1 MSFNFK
7 RINLTIIDQLRS
19 ICKVSTDQ
27 WTDKDN
33 LTVDMIIGAV
43 NMARGY
49 STDSEELAD
58 VKFQRDKFERLAKE
72 WMDAFDTLKV
82 KNHAYRM
89 KRWIKISDR
98 TPDDGQEILA
108 KFKHGIIECQWD
120 DSEGVGMAY
129 VWRDVE
135 FHVSKWMPLELFTE
149 WAEGNEES

>member
-33 LTVDMIIGAV
+33 LTVDMIIGAISI
-43 NMARGY
+43 ARGY

-58 VKFQRDKFERLAKE
+58 VKFQRDQFERLAKE

-82 KNHAYRM
+82 KTHGTYGPLDE
-89 KRWIKISDR
+89 IKS
-98 TPDDGQEILA
+98 GEILKA
-108 KFKHGIIECQWD
+108 ARDFDDTYGEKWGQCNGRAFNSGAWWAIDTMKGI
-120 DSEGVGMAY
+120 
-129 VWRDVE
+129 
-135 FHVSKWMPLELFTE
+135 K
-149 WAEGNEES
+149 